1 MNSNE
6 LKELVKQHFS
16 LTDVSTEETTTTEAF
31 GELKDINGAFT
42 LLFDGEELKVGDEV
56 RVRTAEG
63 QELSAPDGD
72 HELEDG
78 KMIKTEGGK
87 VVSIT
92 EASTESEDEMKEM
105 TPVEGEIDD
114 KVDFAEEED
123 KEETME
129 EEAKPVVEEV
139 VEAVIEAVKEEIV
152 AMKEEIETMKK
163 KMASYEDAPATE
175 KAMPSKMSADKTIKP
190 TAEAFNKDRFEAV
203 MARFK

>member
-16 LTDVSTEETTTTEAF
+16 LTDVSNEETTTTEAF

-78 KMIKTEGGK
+78 KMIRTEGGK

-92 EASTESEDEMKEM
+92 EASTESEAQKEEM
-105 TPVEGEIDD
+105 PVEGEIDD
-114 KVDFAEEED
+114 KVAFDEATD
-123 KEETME
+123 KEEE
-129 EEAKPVVEEV
+129 GYKDGEKDASSDIVK
-139 VEAVIEAVKEEIV
+139 AVIDAVKEEV
-152 AMKEEIETMKK
+152 VKMKEEIETMKK
-163 KMASYEDAPATE
+163 KMASLEDAPATE
-175 KAMPSKMSADKTIKP
+175 KAMPSKMSNDKTITP
-190 TAEAFNKDRFEAV
+190 TAEAFNKDRFESV
-203 MARFK
+203 MARF